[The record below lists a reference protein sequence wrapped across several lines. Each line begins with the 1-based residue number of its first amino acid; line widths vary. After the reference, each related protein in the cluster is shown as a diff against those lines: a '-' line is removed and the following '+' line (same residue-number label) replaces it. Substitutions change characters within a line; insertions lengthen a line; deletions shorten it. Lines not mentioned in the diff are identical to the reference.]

1 MSSKRRIPWLAGVAS
16 AALFA
21 GCSEG
26 PTTPDTLS
34 NPIATSA
41 SVAAFDS
48 AFAAPAVRSLM
59 VLAGSISPT
68 APAGLAR
75 AAALLGVTQRGLPRP
90 GESPYAWSA
99 RRAQLLRQMA
109 PQFSAPRTNVTI
121 IPDSLR
127 GSVFRWDSA
136 ASEYY
141 RAQTTGGPPNGVR
154 FILYAVND
162 STGQISYPLSEIGY
176 AELLDESTPTSL
188 TLHILVKTIDGS
200 VTHLDH
206 TVAVT
211 PGASGFSAITHGFVS
226 NGLSGADRKTLTF
239 GVSFSAS
246 ATETNATATVAAEL
260 NLNNPGVTI
269 RLAESHT
276 FTSGGGAVAVDFIFA
291 TPGETIQ
298 LQGVFTVTSVAAD
311 SMAVTIIATIMANGQ
326 VLATVEGTPPDRLT
340 FRDKDGNALPAGPV
354 LDLLGRLTQA
364 VGQLHELIRG
374 FFSPVGNIFG
384 GF

>member
-1 MSSKRRIPWLAGVAS
+1 MSSKGRIPWLAGVAS

-26 PTTPDTLS
+26 PTTPATLS
-34 NPIATSA
+34 NPTATSA
-41 SVAAFDS
+41 SLAAFDS

-59 VLAGSISPT
+59 VFAGSISPT

-75 AAALLGVTQRGLPRP
+75 AAALLGVTQRVLPRP
-90 GESPYAWSA
+90 GESPYARSA

-109 PQFSAPRTNVTI
+109 PQFSASGTNVTI

-127 GSVFRWDSA
+127 GSVFRWDSSA
-136 ASEYY
+136 TAYY

-162 STGQISYPLSEIGY
+162 RTGQISYPLSEIGY
-176 AELLDESTPTSL
+176 AELLDESTPTSP
-188 TLHILVKTIDGS
+188 TLHILVKNIDGS
-200 VTHLDH
+200 VTHVDH

-211 PGASGFSAITHGFVS
+211 LGASGFSATTHGFVS

-246 ATETNATATVAAEL
+246 ATEATATVAAEL
-260 NLNNPGVTI
+260 NLNNPEVAI

-276 FTSGGGAVAVDFIFA
+276 FTGSGGTVAVDFAFA
-291 TPGETIQ
+291 RPGETTQ
-298 LQGVFTVTSVAAD
+298 LQGMFTVTSVTAD
-311 SMAVTIIATIMANGQ
+311 SMAVAIIATIRANGQ
-326 VLATVEGTPPDRLT
+326 VLATVEGTPPDHLT

-364 VGQLHELIRG
+364 VGQLHQLIG
-374 FFSPVGNIFG
+374 GLFSPVGNIFG